1 MHNRAKSLMILALLA
16 ALPACATTTPAGRS
30 TARRRRPARA
40 AAVAQPATAVAPA
53 PAFPARPP
61 ERRSDAG
68 SMDARTVPASSFGS
82 PVLASAG
89 DAGALTAR
97 WSPVEGRPRVRCEG
111 TGPSVVPST
120 QSPYEPVSAMIVRS
134 FLPSERA
141 VLSCRP
147 PTDARGR
154 LPVHGLFSS
163 NGAPVEFSFAP
174 GVSRAAAMCLGAA
187 LCGVRM
193 PAFRAPNA
201 TVDYE
206 FLVAI
211 ARDR

>member
-1 MHNRAKSLMILALLA
+1 MHNRSKSLVILAFLA
-16 ALPACATTTPAGRS
+16 ALPACATTTPAGRT
-30 TARRRRPARA
+30 TARRRRAPRA
-40 AAVAQPATAVAPA
+40 APLAQPATAATPA
-53 PAFPARPP
+53 PAFPARAPD
-61 ERRSDAG
+61 RRSDAG
-68 SMDARTVPASSFGS
+68 SMDARTIPASSFGS
-82 PVLASAG
+82 PVLSSGG
-89 DAGALTAR
+89 DAGALTAQ
-97 WSPVEGRPRVRCEG
+97 WAPVEGRARVRCEG
-111 TGPSVVPST
+111 TGPSVVAST
-120 QSPYEPVSAMIVRS
+120 QSPYEPVSATIVRS

-154 LPVHGLFSS
+154 LPVHGLFTG
-163 NGAPVEFSFAP
+163 NGAPVEYSFAP
-174 GVSRAAAMCLGAA
+174 GVSRSMAMCLGAA

-211 ARDR
+211 ARGS